1 MPRPDSVP
9 ARYSDEGVNKMNYQE
24 QFIDLLYTLP
34 AILLAIVLH
43 ECAHGLVSVWL
54 GDETPR
60 RQGRLS
66 LHPFHHIDPMGVIC
80 LAVFKIGWAKPVQ
93 VNPRAY
99 RNGKWGMVLVALA
112 GPLTNFLLAFLGCL
126 LYVLLW
132 KKLFFFQEGY
142 LVESVY
148 YVLMNI
154 VSINLGLGVFNLIP
168 IPPLD
173 GSKILGAAL
182 PEKYYFKYMRY
193 ERYGTFILIG
203 LIVLENVL
211 NVDILPVTG
220 LCNTLLNWMI
230 EAAAVIVGL

>member
-1 MPRPDSVP
+1 
-9 ARYSDEGVNKMNYQE
+9 MNYQQE
-24 QFIDLLYTLP
+24 FIELLYTLP

-43 ECAHGLVSVWL
+43 ECAHGLVSVWM
-54 GDETPR
+54 GDDTPR

-66 LHPFHHIDPMGVIC
+66 LNPLHHIDLMGVVC
-80 LAVFKIGWAKPVQ
+80 LALFKIGWAKPVQ

-99 RNGKWGMVLVALA
+99 KNGKWGMVLVALA
-112 GPLTNFLLAFLGCL
+112 GPVTNFLLAFLACI

-132 KKLFFFQEGY
+132 KNLFFFGTGFV
-142 LVESVY
+142 VESVY
-148 YVLMNI
+148 YILLNI
-154 VSINLGLGVFNLIP
+154 ISINLGLGVFNLIP

-173 GSKILGAAL
+173 GSKVLGAVL
-182 PEKYYFKYMRY
+182 PEKYYFRYMRY
-193 ERYGTFILIG
+193 ERYGSLILIG
-203 LIVLENVL
+203 LILLENVL